1 MQGVTVESGGWTSI
15 VEAAELQPRVSPDG
29 QGIVF
34 VLSHRGRNIT
44 CRVTREVL
52 EQHFWVPPGASETR
66 VLQAFV
72 DGRGR
77 LVAMAERKLLA
88 HGGERLVLTID
99 DFDGRR

>member
-1 MQGVTVESGGWTSI
+1 MQGVTVEPGGWTSI

-34 VLSHRGRNIT
+34 VLSNRGRSIV
-44 CRVTREVL
+44 CHVAREVL

-66 VLQAFV
+66 ILQAFA

-77 LVAMAERKLLA
+77 LVAMAERKMLA
-88 HGGERLVLTID
+88 HGGEQVVLTID
-99 DFDGRR
+99 DFGVRR